1 MSRRTKLT
9 NSYIAMKT
17 IINSFKI
24 AISLAACLSVFAT
37 VHGAE
42 ITNAVTDVS
51 KAEDLGLDFYNGK
64 AYKITTVVSVT
75 PTHVQVRYDG
85 NFGGRKIPRIDL
97 PPQLEAKYPYDSE
110 KAAEYVAR
118 QSAIAIQQA
127 AAQQAALQ
135 ETYRRREQ
143 AVDAE
148 IEKLVNQD
156 VRLQSEVNLLE
167 HSRAG
172 NGRKVRM
179 LHLMDQQRA
188 IREKISKLRQQQ
200 IAMR

>member
-1 MSRRTKLT
+1 MYGQTDNTKP
-9 NSYIAMKT
+9 NIAMKT
-17 IINSFKI
+17 KFQTLKII
-24 AISLAACLSVFAT
+24 LALTACLSGMVTANSAGAT
-37 VHGAE
+37 NST
-42 ITNAVTDVS
+42 TNAG
-51 KAEDLGLDFYNGK
+51 EPENLGTDFYNGK
-64 AYKITTVVSVT
+64 SYKIISVVSVT

-97 PPQLEAKYPYDSE
+97 PPQLETRYPYDAE

-118 QSAIAIQQA
+118 QSAIAAQQA
-127 AAQQAALQ
+127 AAQQAALL
-135 ETYRRREQ
+135 ETIRRREQ
-143 AVDAE
+143 AIDAE
-148 IEKLVNQD
+148 IEKLINQD

-188 IREKISKLRQQQ
+188 IREKLSKLRQQQ